1 MVMLSEMSGQITMT
15 ETIRMKDEIVM
26 RLNKSYIM
34 NSDNDKIS
42 MLKTYNLI

>member
-1 MVMLSEMSGQITMT
+1 MLSEMSSQFTMT

>member
-1 MVMLSEMSGQITMT
+1 MLSEMSGQITMT

-42 MLKTYNLI
+42 MLETYNLI